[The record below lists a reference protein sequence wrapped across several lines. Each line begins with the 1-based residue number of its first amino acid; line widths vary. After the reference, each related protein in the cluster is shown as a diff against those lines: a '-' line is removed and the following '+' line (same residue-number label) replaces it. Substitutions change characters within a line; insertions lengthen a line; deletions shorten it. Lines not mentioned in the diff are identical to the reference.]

1 MRLNLLVAAAA
12 LSLTRC
18 TFDATGLSAESS
30 GVPSTTSGDEST
42 GQVTTTTLEPT
53 TGDPT
58 TETSAD
64 CGNKILDPGEECDNG
79 GFNGKSGSICKEG
92 CILNVCGDGYLAT
105 SEGCDDG
112 NSVDGDECSN
122 ACKAAD
128 CGDGMMGAGEDCDD
142 GNTIDDDECTNL
154 CKSPF
159 CGDGNVGASEACDDG
174 AQNGDDQACKMD
186 CTLAMC
192 GDALVQISVEAC
204 DDGNQVDDDGCANDC
219 TLASCGDGMVQM
231 GEQCDDDDRD
241 DTNACTNLCKTPIC
255 GDLIKTPML
264 MEECDLGG
272 MNNDNAACTATCKS
286 AKCGDNLLQTDVEEC
301 DDGNMVNEDACT
313 TACVPAKCGD
323 QIVQNVKE
331 DCDDGNDNNDDG
343 CAACKFT
350 CGNAMPNTG
359 EDCDDGNAIDTDLCD
374 TNCKKVAYLVFV
386 TGQKF
391 DGDWN
396 GTKGADVLCNAAA
409 MNATLPNVGKYRAW
423 LSDNNF
429 EPLKDFAQSTLP
441 YRRLDSMT
449 VATDWDDLVN
459 GSLLAPISQT
469 ETKQVLAGGNLDCN
483 NFDKLVW
490 TNTKAD
496 GSKDSEQHCNDWG
509 TTMGSVNG
517 GLGNALQIG
526 NTWTEGCDRSCN
538 NTARLYCFEQ
548 P

>member
-18 TFDATGLSAESS
+18 SFDATGIGAESS

-42 GQVTTTTLEPT
+42 GPVTTTLEPT

-58 TETSAD
+58 ETSAN
-64 CGNKILDPGEECDNG
+64 CGNSQLDQGEQCDNG
-79 GFNGKSGSICKEG
+79 ELNNGNAGSICKAD
-92 CILNVCGDGYLAT
+92 CTKNVCGDSYVA
-105 SEGCDDG
+105 SNEGCDDG
-112 NSVDGDECSN
+112 NSVDNDECSN
-122 ACKAAD
+122 LCKSAG
-128 CGDGMMGAGEDCDD
+128 CGDGMPGTGEDCDD
-142 GNTIDDDECTNL
+142 GNMVDDDGCTDM

-159 CGDGNVGASEACDDG
+159 CGDGNVGAGEVCDDG
-174 AQNGDDQACKMD
+174 AMNGNNQACKLD
-186 CTLAMC
+186 CTPAMC
-192 GDALVQISVEAC
+192 GDSFVQIGVENC
-204 DDGNQVDDDGCANDC
+204 DDGNQVDTDDCANDC
-219 TLASCGDGMVQM
+219 TLESCGDGTVQM

-255 GDLIKTPML
+255 GDLIKTPTL

-286 AKCGDNLLQTDVEEC
+286 AKCGDGLEQTDVEQC
-301 DDGNMVNEDACT
+301 DDGNMADNDACI
-313 TACVPAKCGD
+313 AGCVDAKCGD
-323 QIVQNVKE
+323 QIVQVGVE

-350 CGNAMPNTG
+350 CGNGMLNPD
-359 EDCDDGNAIDTDLCD
+359 EDCDDGNAIDADFCD
-374 TNCKKVAYLVFV
+374 TNCKKAAYLVFV
-386 TGQKF
+386 TKEKF
-391 DGDWN
+391 DGDWG
-396 GTKGADVLCNAAA
+396 GTDGADALCNAAA
-409 MNATLPNVGKYRAW
+409 TTAMLPNAGDYRAW
-423 LSDNNF
+423 LSDNDS

-441 YRRLDSMT
+441 YRRLDGMT
-449 VATDWDDLVN
+449 VAIDWNDLIT

-469 ETKQVLAGGNLDCN
+469 ETKQVLAGGPLDCN

-490 TNTKAD
+490 TNTKPD
-496 GSKDSEQHCNDWG
+496 GSKDSEPYCSGWSTSMDN
-509 TTMGSVNG
+509 VKG